1 MKFLRIASW
10 VLFASIALTACKRD
24 TEFTK
29 ITEFRKNGIPMTGAL
44 NVPQTPSTGLGT
56 MDIWYSRETRILTYT
71 LNWSGLSGAITSIG
85 IMGPAP
91 AGFPSS
97 TTLQNVST
105 SPIVRCPTISNTSC
119 GSLRGTL
126 LIDGFVITEENLLA
140 GVYYMTLR
148 TGGTFATIGEIR
160 GQIKFD

>member
-1 MKFLRIASW
+1 MKFIRISAW
-10 VLFASIALTACKRD
+10 VLFASMALTACKKN

-29 ITEFRKNGIPMTGAL
+29 ITEFRKNGIAMTGAL

-56 MDIWYSRETRILTYT
+56 MDIWYSKETRILTYT
-71 LNWSGLSGAITSIG
+71 LNWSGLTGAVSSAS

-91 AGFPSS
+91 IGFASAS
-97 TTLQNVST
+97 ILQNLNTSAITRCATVST
-105 SPIVRCPTISNTSC
+105 TSC

-126 LIDGFVITEENLLA
+126 LVDEAVVKEETLLS
-140 GVYYMTLR
+140 GVYYLTLR
-148 TGGTFATIGEIR
+148 TAAYPATGEIR